1 MSKYARVF
9 GKSGAGDLMRNCSS
23 GRVLRPVCPPRGGLD
38 PSAAAGGFTRGLEGS
53 LLLADWT
60 KVGSEAKLASCLHP
74 LESSLMTVEPL
85 RLARRLNQSTNWHTA
100 IWNVPTGNVQEL
112 NAKCK

>member
-60 KVGSEAKLASCLHP
+60 KAGSEAKLASCLHP
-74 LESSLMTVEPL
+74 LESSLMTVEPFAHCYL
-85 RLARRLNQSTNWHTA
+85 DCADRQCAG
-100 IWNVPTGNVQEL
+100 IECKVQMTLEW
-112 NAKCK
+112 A